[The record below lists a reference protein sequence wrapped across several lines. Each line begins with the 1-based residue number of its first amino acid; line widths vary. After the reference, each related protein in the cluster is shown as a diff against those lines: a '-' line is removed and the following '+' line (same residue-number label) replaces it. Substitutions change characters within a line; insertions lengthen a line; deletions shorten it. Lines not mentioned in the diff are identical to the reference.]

1 MRAIAAATAVS
12 NLFAAI
18 LMAVQTVFW
27 VRVLDLS
34 PAAIGV
40 LLSVSAI
47 GGLAGALC
55 AGPLA
60 RWVGQARLIWLAPVL
75 TGPFALLWPLTGG
88 GAGVVLFAL
97 ASGTVLFGGVVYNV
111 AQVSFRQGVCPPGL
125 LGRMNATMRFL
136 VWGTLPLGALLG
148 GAVADAAGARAALWV
163 CAAGFLVVPL
173 PLLLSPL
180 RGMRELPT
188 DAGPAEAHAPADA
201 GSAAAAAPGGPGS
214 ATTGA
219 AEPSPEDARPAR

>member
-1 MRAIAAATAVS
+1 
-12 NLFAAI
+12 
-18 LMAVQTVFW
+18 MA
-27 VRVLDLS
+27 
-34 PAAIGV
+34 
-40 LLSVSAI
+40 
-47 GGLAGALC
+47 
-55 AGPLA
+55 
-60 RWVGQARLIWLAPVL
+60 
-75 TGPFALLWPLTGG
+75 
-88 GAGVVLFAL
+88 LFAL
-97 ASGTVLFGGVVYNV
+97 ASGTVLFGAVVYNV

-188 DAGPAEAHAPADA
+188 DAGPVGAHVPEDE
-201 GSAAAAAPGGPGS
+201 GSTDPAAPGGPG
-214 ATTGA
+214 GA
-219 AEPSPEDARPAR
+219 AAEAAGPAPEDARPAR